1 MAKEIK
7 KKDVLPIPIAG
18 DGTIPNDVYSLEQER
33 QEQEKQ
39 EQEPIISTQPVEI
52 SDQERVPYSEFGGLS
67 QALEVRKQR
76 AAQRKEEALRDWN
89 KALEEQQSARVA
101 LVNAARPRD
110 TSTEQRKLRNL
121 AYGQAIGEFLGSLFG
136 GIYGLGSSSGRGY
149 VAKMPGMYA
158 GTMKRIQELEDNDII
173 AGEKFRN
180 LMASIR
186 ERNASDRASAAKA
199 GYDAADKDDRA
210 ADELLYKALLSDR
223 QARDRAALAEQ
234 QAKRRRDLAE
244 YNAGQR
250 KEIARIQVS
259 GKQQGNGDA
268 IFLSMLARPGEKRV
282 RRVSPNPWTG
292 KPEESI
298 TYEPYY
304 SKEQRARDVEESKFY
319 RRLVNEFGFTDP
331 AVKEIIDALYETGS
345 RDKVPLPLI
354 YKVAQNGW
362 SAEEIASAIREHYG
376 STNTPSGTNKPQN
389 PDYTPRYIY
398 RDQN

>member
-186 ERNASDRASAAKA
+186 ERNASDRAAAAQA
-199 GYDAADKDDRA
+199 GYEAADKDDRA
-210 ADELLYKALLSDR
+210 ADELLYKTLLSE
-223 QARDRAALAEQ
+223 AL
-234 QAKRRRDLAE
+234 R
-244 YNAGQR
+244 
-250 KEIARIQVS
+250 
-259 GKQQGNGDA
+259 
-268 IFLSMLARPGEKRV
+268 
-282 RRVSPNPWTG
+282 
-292 KPEESI
+292 
-298 TYEPYY
+298 
-304 SKEQRARDVEESKFY
+304 
-319 RRLVNEFGFTDP
+319 
-331 AVKEIIDALYETGS
+331 
-345 RDKVPLPLI
+345 
-354 YKVAQNGW
+354 
-362 SAEEIASAIREHYG
+362 
-376 STNTPSGTNKPQN
+376 
-389 PDYTPRYIY
+389 
-398 RDQN
+398 